1 MLAKTTRRLSKPKV
15 AALMDLSDKLAELN
29 VARFRAFAGEQDREN
44 AKQAVLAFAGDTYRG
59 LDAASLS
66 QEDLAWAQDHLR
78 LLSGLYGVLRPL
90 DLIQPYRLEM
100 GTRLAT
106 RRGETLYD
114 FWGDRVTQA
123 LNESL
128 KGHEDATLVNLASI
142 EYFGVV
148 RPKKL
153 AGTVI
158 TPIFREERDGVEKII
173 SFSAKKARGMMARY
187 ILTRRLD
194 RPEGM
199 KDFAEEGYRFRP
211 KASSERDWV
220 FSRKAP

>member
-1 MLAKTTRRLSKPKV
+1 
-15 AALMDLSDKLAELN
+15 
-29 VARFRAFAGEQDREN
+29 
-44 AKQAVLAFAGDTYRG
+44 
-59 LDAASLS
+59 
-66 QEDLAWAQDHLR
+66 
-78 LLSGLYGVLRPL
+78 
-90 DLIQPYRLEM
+90 M
-100 GTRLAT
+100 GR
-106 RRGETLYD
+106 
-114 FWGDRVTQA
+114 
-123 LNESL
+123 
-128 KGHEDATLVNLASI
+128 HLVNLASI

-211 KASSERDWV
+211 KASS
-220 FSRKAP
+220 

>member
-1 MLAKTTRRLSKPKV
+1 
-15 AALMDLSDKLAELN
+15 
-29 VARFRAFAGEQDREN
+29 
-44 AKQAVLAFAGDTYRG
+44 
-59 LDAASLS
+59 
-66 QEDLAWAQDHLR
+66 
-78 LLSGLYGVLRPL
+78 
-90 DLIQPYRLEM
+90 M

-128 KGHEDATLVNLASI
+128 QGHENATLVNLASI
-142 EYFGVV
+142 ESFSVI

-153 AGTVI
+153 AATVI
-158 TPIFREERDGVEKII
+158 NPIFREERDGVEKII

-187 ILTRRLD
+187 MIQHRLD
-194 RPEGM
+194 RPEGL

-211 KASSERDWV
+211 RASDTHDWV